1 MSVTQLAPCP
11 GSQLFFGSTVT
22 NMSSITNNALRL
34 MAPGEMKAKFGREFD
49 NTKDIAM
56 AMNGD
61 GTATGAH
68 VTGCTWVPN
77 DGLYA
82 TFDRMVSSW
91 IRINWLLFLA
101 P

>member
-1 MSVTQLAPCP
+1 MPVTQLVPCP

-22 NMSSITNNALRL
+22 DMSSIRDNALRL
-34 MAPGEMKAKFGREFD
+34 MTPDEVEEKVGRAFD
-49 NTKDIAM
+49 NTKDVAM

-68 VTGCTWVPN
+68 ITGCTWVPG

-82 TFDRMVSSW
+82 TFDRTVSFW
-91 IRINWLLFLA
+91 IRINWLLFIA